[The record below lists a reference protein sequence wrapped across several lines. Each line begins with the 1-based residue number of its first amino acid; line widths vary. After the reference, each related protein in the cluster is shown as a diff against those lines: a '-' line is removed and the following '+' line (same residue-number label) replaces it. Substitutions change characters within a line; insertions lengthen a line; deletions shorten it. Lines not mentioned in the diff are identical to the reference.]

1 MWHVSTPYS
10 RGWTAKRPLA
20 QSPVNYLNP
29 NPKRNDTKHFTK
41 MLPNIAT
48 GERKNINP
56 AFADPALVM
65 DKLHFTW
72 SNI

>member
-1 MWHVSTPYS
+1 
-10 RGWTAKRPLA
+10 
-20 QSPVNYLNP
+20 
-29 NPKRNDTKHFTK
+29 